1 MKKYIQITVVLG
13 LFFSFVIFKSLYKGD
28 DENVQVGVNNV
39 IPSQAPTSTFLNSTS
54 DVAPTQSP
62 SSQSSSQQ
70 SSMMNGQMMSQY
82 KDGTFTG
89 TSEDAVYGNIKV
101 QVVISNGKI
110 TDVIFLDHPGDNRT
124 SDYINSQAMPMLK
137 AEAISAQSANVNIIS
152 GASDTS
158 MAFQQSLASALASAK

>member
-1 MKKYIQITVVLG
+1 MKKYMQITVVMG
-13 LFFSFVIFKSLYKGD
+13 LFFSFVIFKALYKGD
-28 DENVQVGVNNV
+28 DENVQVGANNV
-39 IPSQAPTSTFLNSTS
+39 IPSQAPVSNVSNSNGNAPST
-54 DVAPTQSP
+54 DSP
-62 SSQSSSQQ
+62 SVQSSSQQ
-70 SSMMNGQMMSQY
+70 NSMMNGQMMSQY

-124 SDYINSQAMPMLK
+124 SDFINSQAMPMLK

-158 MAFQQSLASALASAK
+158 MAFQQSLANALASAK